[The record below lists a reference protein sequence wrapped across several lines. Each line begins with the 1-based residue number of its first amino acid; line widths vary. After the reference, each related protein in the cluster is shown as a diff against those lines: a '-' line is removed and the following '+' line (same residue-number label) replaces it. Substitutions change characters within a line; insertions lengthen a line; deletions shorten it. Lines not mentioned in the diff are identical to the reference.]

1 MALIRVIWRG
11 FGGEL
16 MEASIRVDG
25 YEENAGAFD
34 GRLDI
39 AKVFLYTSQL
49 KFLIFHH

>member
-1 MALIRVIWRG
+1 MK
-11 FGGEL
+11 
-16 MEASIRVDG
+16 S
-25 YEENAGAFD
+25 AGAVH